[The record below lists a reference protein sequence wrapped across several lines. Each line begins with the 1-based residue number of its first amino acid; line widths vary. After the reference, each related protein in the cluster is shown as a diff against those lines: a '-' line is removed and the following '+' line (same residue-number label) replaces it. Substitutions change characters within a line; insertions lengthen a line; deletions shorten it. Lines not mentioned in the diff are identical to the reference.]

1 MSRPVPLRRYRIS
14 DGAGFRLRDHDP
26 ADAHGVDAA
35 AGEALLAAGIERLSA
50 LQGKLFA
57 ERRHALLVV
66 LQAMDAAGKDG
77 TIKHVMTG
85 VNPQGVQVTAFKA
98 PGPVELAHDFLWRV
112 HAAAPRRG
120 MIGLFNRSHYEEVL
134 ICRVHPEM
142 LEAQHLPEGSGSA
155 AFWRHRLADIANF
168 EAYLA
173 RQGTTIVKVFL
184 HLSKAE
190 QRRRFL
196 ARLDDPEKLWK
207 FSAADLH
214 ERERWED
221 YQDAYEAA
229 IAATASKQAPWYVV
243 PADHKWYAHLVVV
256 EALIHAL
263 ERLDLQVPE
272 LSTEETSRLNEAR
285 KTLEASE

>member
-1 MSRPVPLRRYRIS
+1 MSRSAPLRRYRIS

-26 ADAHGVDAA
+26 ADQHGVDAA

-50 LQGKLFA
+50 LQAKLFA
-57 ERRHALLVV
+57 DGRHALLVV

-85 VNPQGVQVTAFKA
+85 VNPQGVQVSAFKS
-98 PGPVELAHDFLWRV
+98 PGSEALAHDFLWRV
-112 HAAAPRRG
+112 HAAMPRRG
-120 MIGLFNRSHYEEVL
+120 TIGIFNRSHYEEVL
-134 ICRVHPEM
+134 ICRVHPEL
-142 LEAQHLPEGSGSA
+142 LEAQLLPDASGNA
-155 AFWRHRLADIANF
+155 AFWRQRLADIASF

-173 RQGTTIVKVFL
+173 RQGTAIVKVFL

-196 ARLDDPEKLWK
+196 ARLESPKKLWK
-207 FSAADLH
+207 FSAADLR
-214 ERERWED
+214 ERERWDD

-243 PADHKWYAHLVVV
+243 PADYKWYAHLVVV

-263 ERLDLQVPE
+263 ERLE
-272 LSTEETSRLNEAR
+272 LRAPVLSAEETSRLDDAR
-285 KTLEASE
+285 KILEASE

>member
-1 MSRPVPLRRYRIS
+1 MSKPVPLKPYRIT
-14 DGAGFRLRDHDP
+14 DGAGFRLRNHDP
-26 ADAHGVDAA
+26 ADRRGVDAA
-35 AGEALLAAGIERLSA
+35 AGEALLASGIERLAA
-50 LQGKLFA
+50 LQSKLFV
-57 ERRHALLVV
+57 EGRHALLVV

-85 VNPQGVQVTAFKA
+85 VNPQGVQVTAFKS
-98 PGPVELAHDFLWRV
+98 PGPDSLAHDFLWRV

-120 MIGLFNRSHYEEVL
+120 MIGIFNRSHYEEVL

-142 LEAQHLPEGSGSA
+142 LEAQHLPDGSGSA
-155 AFWRHRLADIANF
+155 AFWRQRLGDIANF
-168 EAYLA
+168 EAYLG

-184 HLSKAE
+184 HLSNAE

-196 ARLDDPEKLWK
+196 ARLETPKKLWK
-207 FSAADLH
+207 FSAADLR
-214 ERERWED
+214 ERERWDD

-263 ERLDLQVPE
+263 ERLDMRVPE
-272 LSTEETSRLNEAR
+272 LSAEETSRLADAR
-285 KTLEASE
+285 KILESSD